1 MDMQVPFQDD
11 DVDQQLIEALR
22 EGETGALDEFM
33 RRNQRWVRGVI
44 YATVGQPDAVDDI
57 AQKVWIHLWQ
67 RVHRLHDPRAWR
79 SWLYRTARNAALD
92 FGRKKTRMR
101 NLWQRVKD
109 RFDESDTISN
119 ENPEHTVD
127 LEENR
132 SRVLEAVETLPEIYR
147 HPVIFR
153 HLEGWTHR
161 QIAEVLGVSPST
173 VEARLVRGRR
183 MLRDKLFPGENE

>member
-22 EGETGALDEFM
+22 EGETGALEEFM

-44 YATVGQPDAVDDI
+44 YATVGQSDAVDDI

-101 NLWQRVKD
+101 NLWHRVKD
-109 RFDESDTISN
+109 RFDEADTISN
-119 ENPEHTVD
+119 ERPDHAVD
-127 LEENR
+127 REENQ
-132 SRVLEAVETLPEIYR
+132 SRVLAAVETLPEIYR